1 MDKIWLVINYNLPTE
16 PSRLRVATWRGL
28 KKLGAVNIQQSMW
41 ILPYSD
47 ENIAS
52 LTKISQDIE
61 ANHGESLL
69 IESQFMVKK
78 QEDRVVSLFNQVRD
92 EEYGEFVRECE
103 KYLKEIEKEITQE
116 KFIFAELE
124 EEEGEFEKLTA
135 WYRKIEIRDK
145 FNAFQGEKAR
155 EILAQIRDAYERYSK
170 MVYSHEMKGRE

>member
-1 MDKIWLVINYNLPTE
+1 
-16 PSRLRVATWRGL
+16 VATWRGL

-41 ILPYSD
+41 ILPYSE
-47 ENIAS
+47 ENITS

-61 ANHGESLL
+61 ANQGESLL
-69 IESQFMVKK
+69 IESQFMIKK

-92 EEYGEFVRECE
+92 VEYGEFVRECE
-103 KYLKEIEKEITQE
+103 KYLKEIEKEIAQE

-124 EEEGEFEKLTA
+124 EEEEEFEKLTA

-155 EILAQIRDAYERYSK
+155 EILVQIRDAYERYSK
-170 MVYSHEMKGRE
+170 MVYSHEMKGRV